1 MQYVKHKL
9 MGGQEVAFGIGF
21 RPEAVLIGHHDKL
34 IIGVLAQ
41 EAQCAD
47 GSRHETELQEA
58 VDLLVGRL
66 HQNGSVAV
74 YEECFPHLSL
84 YLLPCS
90 ATVSTAQHHFLTHSA
105 LRPRLRVIS
114 FLMMR
119 SGGQSDAGQN
129 L

>member
-1 MQYVKHKL
+1 MHIGCEHACTRLAGGQIIGWKTAVNVYGIEIHAFAMQYVKHKL

-47 GSRHETELQEA
+47 GSRHEAELLEA

-74 YEECFPHLSL
+74 YEECFPH
-84 YLLPCS
+84 
-90 ATVSTAQHHFLTHSA
+90 
-105 LRPRLRVIS
+105 
-114 FLMMR
+114 
-119 SGGQSDAGQN
+119 
-129 L
+129 